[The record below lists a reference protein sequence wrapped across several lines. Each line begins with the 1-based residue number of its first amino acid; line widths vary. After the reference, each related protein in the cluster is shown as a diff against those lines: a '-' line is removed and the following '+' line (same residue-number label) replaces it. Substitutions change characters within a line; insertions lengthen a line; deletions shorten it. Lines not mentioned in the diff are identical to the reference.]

1 MNMTIPQTPELTGR
15 DRVHWRAVL
24 EARWRTRLEELTE
37 LLLAY
42 HREAADTPGG
52 LGAGPEA
59 RRMLHRAVAARQR
72 LADVEEAL
80 GRLAA
85 GTFGRCELCASAI
98 ESGTL
103 SVTPQARY
111 CAECATAT
119 GH

>member
-1 MNMTIPQTPELTGR
+1 MNMTIPQTTELAGR

-52 LGAGPEA
+52 LGAGPKA

-80 GRLAA
+80 ARLTA
-85 GTFGRCELCASAI
+85 GTFGHCERCG
-98 ESGTL
+98 SGVGPGRL
-103 SVTPQARY
+103 SVAPEARY
-111 CAECATAT
+111 CSGCAAAV
-119 GH
+119 